1 MCECKGSCNC
11 KSNEIKLRG
20 PRGFTGPAGPQGPV
34 GPQGI
39 QGLQGAP
46 GPQGP
51 QGMQGATGAQGN
63 TGPQGPQ
70 GVPGTNG
77 ADQYKY
83 ITSIFAAGDTFIG
96 NTNWHVPTNFAAFI
110 YTAAYTGK
118 YKITLTA
125 TCLQEDPGS
134 AVYIGLGVNS
144 ANPIGTETTNPFI
157 IKGFKE
163 QYAVQTHT
171 YIINLVVGD
180 VMRLKFKS
188 YSPLVINIDPL
199 YMTIE
204 KVSN

>member
-1 MCECKGSCNC
+1 MCNCKGSCEC

-39 QGLQGAP
+39 QGLQGMP

-51 QGMQGATGAQGN
+51 QGMQGTTGAQGS

-96 NTNWHVPTNFAAFI
+96 NTNWHVPLNFAAFI
-110 YTAAYTGK
+110 YTVAYTGK
-118 YKITLTA
+118 YKVTLTA
-125 TCLQEDPGS
+125 RCTDEDPYS
-134 AVYIGLGVNS
+134 RIDIGIGINSVN
-144 ANPIGTETTNPFI
+144 PVGTSSTNPFV
-157 IKGFKE
+157 IKEFSG
-163 QYAVQTHT
+163 QYFVQTHT
-171 YIINLVVGD
+171 YIINLSIGD
-180 VMRLKFKS
+180 IMRLKFKS
-188 YSPLVINIDPL
+188 VTSAVINIDPL